1 MSCCGSGPTGRLT
14 ERHRVRVRYGGGRP
28 VVVKGPVTG
37 ASYAFSGAARV
48 QLLDPRDAVAV
59 VRDPMFRAEG
69 VVEVGAPPAGA
80 GRSNGSD
87 SNG

>member
-1 MSCCGSGPTGRLT
+1 
-14 ERHRVRVRYGGGRP
+14 

-69 VVEVGAPPAGA
+69 VVETEAAPSDR
-80 GRSNGSD
+80 GRPNGSD

>member
-14 ERHRVRVRYGGGRP
+14 DRHRVRVRYVDRRP

-37 ASYAFSGAARV
+37 TSYAFSGAARV
-48 QLLDPRDAVAV
+48 QLLDPRDALSV

-69 VVEVGAPPAGA
+69 VVEVNEPPPAA
-80 GRSNGSD
+80 DPR
-87 SNG
+87 